1 MQIQQ
6 GVQTMQVAKNDANEQ
21 PPGLESGEITSPSA
35 PTHHPKSFSEAN
47 MPQQDIG
54 PPSMSISYYF
64 FVYMYSG
71 AYIFHNSIIYNDFG
85 VGN

>member
-6 GVQTMQVAKNDANEQ
+6 GVQTMQVAKNDSNEQ

-64 FVYMYSG
+64 FCIYVLGCVYFS
-71 AYIFHNSIIYNDFG
+71 
-85 VGN
+85 